1 MCVWRLYAA
10 VPLALHSR
18 FDKCRGRESEREL
31 CAGLDIVVVSYYLMP
46 SVQVTKWEQFCSYFP
61 LLLILFH
68 VIFDLNVKCCWPC
81 SGFIKLYSQIRSLS
95 CNFSTLLD
103 GFAVFLCMFDF
114 CVDYHS
120 SNDFLVSLLCPW
132 LEMEALPTHPW
143 LPYNFICHIVLNG
156 AVNWVWWPRL
166 AITGVDVTSR
176 LVPAGFLSCS
186 FTSFRHSFLH
196 WDSLPCAGSVR
207 RLLLCVV

>member
-31 CAGLDIVVVSYYLMP
+31 CAGLDIVVVSYSLMP
-46 SVQVTKWEQFCSYFP
+46 NVQVTKWEQFCSYFP

-68 VIFDLNVKCCWPC
+68 VIFDLNVKCCWPR
-81 SGFIKLYSQIRSLS
+81 SGFIKLYSQISSLS
-95 CNFSTLLD
+95 CNFS
-103 GFAVFLCMFDF
+103 
-114 CVDYHS
+114 
-120 SNDFLVSLLCPW
+120 SLLCPW
-132 LEMEALPTHPW
+132 LEMEALPAHPW

-176 LVPAGFLSCS
+176 LVQAGFCHTHL
-186 FTSFRHSFLH
+186 
-196 WDSLPCAGSVR
+196 LPSDILFCIGT
-207 RLLLCVV
+207 LCRAPAAWGGYCFA